1 MDPQALMNRLQ
12 ITEHT
17 AGSIDW
23 GSPCRNLGGRERQNV
38 GPTSTLEQLSAKR
51 VTPGHLGTRVW
62 PIGSKGRVVLD
73 WARAMARW
81 LQAIPPTP
89 ETQECGSEAVP

>member
-1 MDPQALMNRLQ
+1 MDPQAFINRLQ

-23 GSPCRNLGGRERQNV
+23 GSPCKNLGGRERQNV

-51 VTPGHLGTRVW
+51 ATPGHLGTRVG
-62 PIGSKGRVVLD
+62 PIGSKGGVVLD

-81 LQAIPPTP
+81 LQAIPPTS

>member
-1 MDPQALMNRLQ
+1 MNRLQ

-23 GSPCRNLGGRERQNV
+23 DSPCRNLGGIERQNV

-51 VTPGHLGTRVW
+51 VTPGHLGTRVG

-73 WARAMARW
+73 WAQAMARW

-89 ETQECGSEAVP
+89 ETQKCGSEAVP